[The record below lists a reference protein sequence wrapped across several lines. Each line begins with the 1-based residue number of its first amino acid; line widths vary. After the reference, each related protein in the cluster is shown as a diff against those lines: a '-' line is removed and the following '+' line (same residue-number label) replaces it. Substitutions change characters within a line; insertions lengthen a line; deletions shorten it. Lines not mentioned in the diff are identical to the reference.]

1 MSVSAAPRPVDA
13 PAAFAPAPRSPD
25 YLEAGRRFLRFPEVV
40 RAAPPRQPVR
50 ARRPSPAGAAVRSAL
65 IPGWGQWAVGRRRR
79 GLLLTVLATVALVVP
94 LLALLSVVS
103 PLLVLL
109 PLPLPAA
116 VREGL
121 TVLERAFAF
130 AVAGAGT
137 LSLPLP
143 AGGRLDLTSWTT
155 LAWTIL
161 GLNVVALAF
170 RALVALDAAATAR
183 AAGRSVSRTGRTSA
197 SRHWIGRLASAGLA
211 AGAVTLVAGP
221 HLAVAGAAAIAR
233 PLFVQLLPVAVPVPD
248 GGPSGAIVPGQPLL
262 LGQPAP
268 PAAPPPDPFVA
279 ALEALPA
286 DTGRPNRP
294 AWDGVS
300 PLNVL
305 LLGTDQRPSETAI
318 QRWGNSD
325 TIILVSVDPAQQ
337 RAAMVSIP
345 RDVLVSIP
353 GVGEQKVNAAYLR
366 GGPQL
371 AMRVVGDL
379 VGLPVHRWASV
390 DTSAFAAVVDAIGGV
405 VVDVD
410 TPIRDDDYPTDDYG
424 VRRIMLPAGLQWLDG
439 ERALWYARSR
449 HASNDYDRAGR
460 QQRLLR
466 ALQGRARDPSLLP
479 RVPTLLGVVAGAVQ
493 TDVSPREAVVLARL
507 AAGAA
512 AGASGANGE
521 LKAVRGIVLTP
532 PEYGR
537 ELVRPDLY
545 AVIPDRARIRQAIST
560 LLSEAPPET

>member
-1 MSVSAAPRPVDA
+1 
-13 PAAFAPAPRSPD
+13 
-25 YLEAGRRFLRFPEVV
+25 
-40 RAAPPRQPVR
+40 
-50 ARRPSPAGAAVRSAL
+50 VRSAL
-65 IPGWGQWAVGRRRR
+65 VPGWGQWAVGRRRR
-79 GLLLTVLATVALVVP
+79 GLLLSVLAAVALLLP
-94 LLALLSVVS
+94 LLALLSVVA
-103 PLLVLL
+103 PLLSLL

-116 VREGL
+116 VRDGMTL
-121 TVLERAFAF
+121 LGRAFAF
-130 AVAGAGT
+130 AVAGAGA

-143 AGGRLDLTSWTT
+143 AGGRVDLTSWTT
-155 LAWTIL
+155 LAWTLL
-161 GLNVVALAF
+161 GLNALALAF

-183 AAGRSVSRTGRTSA
+183 AAGRPIARPGRTSTP
-197 SRHWIGRLASAGLA
+197 RHWLGRLASAGLA

-221 HLAVAGAAAIAR
+221 HLAVAGAAAVAR
-233 PLFVQLLPVAVPVPD
+233 PLFVQLLPVAVSAAD
-248 GGPSGAIVPGQPLL
+248 GAPSGAPAPGQL
-262 LGQPAP
+262 AP
-268 PAAPPPDPFVA
+268 PASPLTPPPDPFAV
-279 ALEALPA
+279 ALEAAPA
-286 DTGRPNRP
+286 DAGRPNRP

-305 LLGTDQRPSETAI
+305 LLGTDQRPSETAV

-479 RVPTLLGVVAGAVQ
+479 RVPALLGVVAGAVQ

-512 AGASGANGE
+512 AGASGANGD
-521 LKAVRGIVLTP
+521 LRTVRGIVLTP

-537 ELVRPDLY
+537 ELIRPDLY
-545 AVIPDRARIRQAIST
+545 AVVPDRARIRQAVST
-560 LLSEAPPET
+560 LLTEAPPET